1 SDPYEV
7 NRFLDHISTNKDR
20 KNDLERLYELSNN
33 VHGHKLCA
41 PDEDSLKKMIDE
53 LDKKGF
59 VLKNKK

>member
-1 SDPYEV
+1 M
-7 NRFLDHISTNKDR
+7 
-20 KNDLERLYELSNN
+20 ERLYELSNN

-41 PDEDSLKKMIDE
+41 PDEDSLRKMIDE